1 MRHERD
7 AIDPAEVELGRL
19 MSAYLDG
26 RLAAFDAL
34 YAALAPR
41 LRSYLVATCRDGAL
55 ADDLLQETFL
65 QMHRSR
71 RTFEPGRPV
80 TPWAYAIAR
89 HVFLMHRRRTARR
102 LRFEDALAADLAA
115 SDVAH
120 DGARALADRDA
131 VQRALERVPADQR
144 RALVMHHVQGWSFAE
159 IASRLNIRV
168 NAAKTRAFRGMRK
181 LKEQLKGSQG

>member
-1 MRHERD
+1 M
-7 AIDPAEVELGRL
+7 
-19 MSAYLDG
+19 
-26 RLAAFDAL
+26 
-34 YAALAPR
+34 
-41 LRSYLVATCRDGAL
+41 
-55 ADDLLQETFL
+55 
-65 QMHRSR
+65 
-71 RTFEPGRPV
+71 

-144 RALVMHHVQGWSFAE
+144 RALVMHHVQGWSFAD

>member
-26 RLAAFDAL
+26 RLDAFDAL

-55 ADDLLQETFL
+55 ADDLVQDTFL
-65 QMHRSR
+65 QIHRSR

-80 TPWAYAIAR
+80 TPWAFAIAR

-102 LRFEDALAADLAA
+102 LRFEDSLAADRAG
-115 SDVAH
+115 SDVTRDTAQ
-120 DGARALADRDA
+120 ALVDRDR
-131 VQRALERVPADQR
+131 VERALERLPADQR
-144 RALVMHHVQGWSFAE
+144 RALLMHHVQGWSFAE
-159 IASRLNIRV
+159 IAGRLNIRV

-181 LKEQLKGSQG
+181 LKEQLRGSQG